1 MDSLANPFLSTAA
14 TSDAASSFSSSSS
27 PASSFFLS
35 ELNVVEPTT
44 HSTAEDDSNK
54 LSSAVQVTNT
64 ARIPALA
71 LPFATSNDAVEGIHE
86 KLPAAWSQLSEAERL
101 EVVGWVETFDKDRTE
116 YLLKKDEICILGQ
129 NTANKCDKQK
139 EYQNGWFSVF
149 IINDLLMISNFM
161 TKDILVNGVAVSP
174 NITCTIE
181 NKSFI
186 NPVGFNVCYIAY
198 KVESLTLRTDDQSHD
213 FDVVI
218 NSRYAVTTQQLG
230 AGGFGEVY
238 YGETRCN
245 KMPIAAKISKKQK
258 AKGAANNGHF
268 NIFDEE
274 KDMIIAAQEHSSII
288 KLVGAH
294 NTELHS
300 YLILE
305 YLNGGNLFNYCTCHG
320 PLPEQEA
327 KYIFQQILNGVKHL
341 HDRNIVHLDIKLEN
355 ILLRQHA
362 KYPSI
367 VITDFGL
374 ARKLVS
380 KNPTINGI
388 CGTIGYMAP
397 DAILRSKN
405 SNNNEIILQNKRS
418 LKNILCG
425 SQFTEQGYGKDA
437 DQWSLGV
444 TLHALL
450 SNTMPYTYD
459 TKNKYGS
466 YIINVLNSPLVFG
479 DLWKSVSKE
488 ARNLVRGLLAIDRN
502 SRLTVEQALESAWFT
517 EPLKESSNPKSIQE
531 TLDKKEEEK
540 VKNVENVDA
549 NENTEAEQQE
559 EVAVEKEEPVEKEE
573 EIAINS
579 VEESGKNSIASNVE
593 SAAQD
598 HLAVPVNQ
606 HGIKRARSSDASSDQ
621 PLLKNNK
628 N

>member
-27 PASSFFLS
+27 SSSSFFLS

-44 HSTAEDDSNK
+44 HSTAEDDS
-54 LSSAVQVTNT
+54 LESSSAVQVTNT

-71 LPFATSNDAVEGIHE
+71 LPFATSNNAVEGIYE

-101 EVVGWVETFDKDRTE
+101 EVVGWVETFDEDRTE

-129 NTANKCDKQK
+129 NTANKFDEQK

-198 KVESLTLRTDDQSHD
+198 KVESLALKTDEQSHD
-213 FDVVI
+213 FDAVI

-258 AKGAANNGHF
+258 AKGAANNDHF

-305 YLNGGNLFNYCTCHG
+305 YLNGGNLFNYCMCHG

-374 ARKLVS
+374 ARKLVL

-397 DAILRSKN
+397 DVILRSKN
-405 SNNNEIILQNKRS
+405 SNQLIKDILKKKRS

-531 TLDKKEEEK
+531 TLDKKEEE
-540 VKNVENVDA
+540 N
-549 NENTEAEQQE
+549 
-559 EVAVEKEEPVEKEE
+559 
-573 EIAINS
+573 
-579 VEESGKNSIASNVE
+579 VEESGENSIASNVE

-598 HLAVPVNQ
+598 HLAVPVDQ

-621 PLLKNNK
+621 PSLKNNK
-628 N
+628 NLQRNSFYV